1 MEKELVTKKDFED
14 FFKSLDEIEYPE
26 VAEGL
31 IANRANLKEAFNR
44 KSGFDIINEE
54 YYSINDTNELK
65 EAQEDREAEV
75 AKAKL
80 ARIEKIVD
88 LDAETE
94 EEISPTYVGKVIIQ
108 CPQCMTLF
116 YKNPEDIEKS
126 EEDPEKVNVGEKCQH
141 CGNEEGYMLIGKVAA
156 EEPEE
161 LPEETSEEP
170 VEDPVLA
177 DAELPASD
185 EVPAEESEEKPAEDD
200 LSELDIPEEEVK
212 EEPKGETKEEDKSE
226 EEAEEKKEE
235 SLESEEKE
243 PLKEEISQKEESLT
257 EDTKKLPNGKYAN
270 VGEDGKVDS
279 GTFETKKEADEQRK
293 AMFANGYS
301 EDLDSD
307 LDTLLN
313 TPEFKTPI
321 SDKEVK
327 SYFEDLHEEEKD
339 IEIEDLDEKALDKHI
354 YEYLTSVYPKIKN
367 YYTKD
372 CCMDDDKLIIKG
384 IIVYTTKKG
393 EKEKPT
399 EFSFW
404 PDCANEESKVKFTG
418 CNKDICD
425 QDAFSLD
432 GHVKDK
438 CLVIESLS
446 YKYKIH
452 ERLIEGKT
460 N

>member
-1 MEKELVTKKDFED
+1 MGKELVTKRDFELA
-14 FFKSLDEIEYPE
+14 FKALDEIDYPE
-26 VAEGL
+26 VTGGPV
-31 IANRANLKEAFNR
+31 ANRANLKEAFNR

-54 YYSINDTNELK
+54 YYSINDANELK

-88 LDAETE
+88 LDAESE
-94 EEISPTYVGKVIIQ
+94 EDIAPTYVGKVIIQ

-126 EEDPEKVNVGEKCQH
+126 EEDPEKVNIGEKCQH

-156 EEPEE
+156 EKPEE
-161 LPEETSEEP
+161 LPEETSEKP
-170 VEDPVLA
+170 VEDPALA
-177 DAELPASD
+177 DAELPVGD
-185 EVPAEESEEKPAEDD
+185 EVPTEEDKGQSTEETQPAEETSTEDD
-200 LSELDIPEEEVK
+200 LSELDLPAEETE
-212 EEPKGETKEEDKSE
+212 EEPKEEEKSE
-226 EEAEEKKEE
+226 EEEEKKEE
-235 SLESEEKE
+235 SLESTDK
-243 PLKEEISQKEESLT
+243 ESLN
-257 EDTKKLPNGKYAN
+257 EDTKKLSNGKYAN
-270 VGEDGKVDS
+270 VGDDGKVDS
-279 GTFETKKEADEQRK
+279 GTFKTKKEADAQRK
-293 AMFANGYS
+293 AMYANGYS

-307 LDTLLN
+307 LDKLLN

-327 SYFEDLHEEEKD
+327 SYFEGLDEAEEE

-354 YEYLTSVYPKIKN
+354 CEYLTRTYPKIKN
-367 YYTKD
+367 YYTED
-372 CCMDDDKLIIKG
+372 CCMDDDKLIVKG

-393 EKEKPT
+393 DKERPT
-399 EFSFW
+399 EFSFC
-404 PDCANEESKVKFTG
+404 PDCTDEKGNIKFIG

-425 QDAFSLD
+425 QDAFNLD

-452 ERLIEGKT
+452 EKLIEGKT